1 MNFNELNLQ
10 LNKDVNSF
18 EFNGKTINV
27 LKYLPIEDKN
37 DLIYLTLQN
46 SDEGG
51 EYNLLKITMFFRL
64 YITYLYT
71 DIQFALEDK
80 TDPDNLYNILESNGL
95 FAEIIDH
102 METTEYEY
110 LREVLDEVLA
120 NRAEYR
126 NTLGTAITSFVEKLA
141 PNAENALNIL
151 NNFNPEAFD
160 NVMNFVKAINNGQ
173 IPQ

>member
-18 EFNGKTINV
+18 EFNGNTINV
-27 LKYLPIEDKN
+27 LKYLPIEEKN
-37 DLIYLTLQN
+37 DLVYLTLQN
-46 SDEGG
+46 ADEGG

-71 DIQFALEDK
+71 DIEFALEDK
-80 TDPDNLYNILESNGL
+80 ADPDKLYNILESNGL
-95 FAEIIDH
+95 FAEIVGH
-102 METTEYEY
+102 MEEGEYEY
-110 LREVLDEVLA
+110 LTEALETTLE
-120 NRAEYR
+120 NRMEYR
-126 NTLGTAITSFVEKLA
+126 NTLGATITSFIEKLV
-141 PNAENALNIL
+141 PNAESAMSIL
-151 NNFNPEAFD
+151 NNFNPEDFG